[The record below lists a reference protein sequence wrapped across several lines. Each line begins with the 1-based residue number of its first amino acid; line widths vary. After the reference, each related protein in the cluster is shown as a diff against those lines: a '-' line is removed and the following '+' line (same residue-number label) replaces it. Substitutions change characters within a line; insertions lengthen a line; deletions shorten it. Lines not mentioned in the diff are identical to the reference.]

1 VRLSKSYS
9 LSVNSVLRLQIEML
23 KENKEL
29 NLDTLDVPESDSES
43 EVAPEPVDLEATEV
57 PPSISATGASGDE
70 SEAKPPNQK
79 RTKKEKAGQK
89 APNPPV
95 VKLSKAEI
103 RARQREE
110 ALRSTAIAVN
120 TDPVVQKKGKRR
132 KQGGLNDGTGAPTPV
147 VVDLENDLQDADSL
161 KPDGS
166 SSVVERTVPID
177 EGLEEP
183 VANGTSKRDNR
194 KAKEAAKSSQPATS
208 SSDHA
213 RTSSYSRSYAHQVCS
228 SVTFAVPSL
237 ILGRSCSITYEA
249 LVTQQLWPIKREA
262 LRRRAK
268 GKGVE
273 TRNAINHSTR
283 CTTQMNILI
292 L

>member
-1 VRLSKSYS
+1 
-9 LSVNSVLRLQIEML
+9 ML

-29 NLDTLDVPESDSES
+29 NLDTLDVPESDSEG
-43 EVAPEPVDLEATEV
+43 EVVLEPVDLEATEV
-57 PPSISATGASGDE
+57 PPSISAMGTSGDE
-70 SEAKPPNQK
+70 SEAKPANQK

-89 APNPPV
+89 APRPPV

-110 ALRSTAIAVN
+110 ALRSTAIAVD

-132 KQGGLNDGTGAPTPV
+132 KQGGLNDETGTPTPV
-147 VVDLENDLQDADSL
+147 VADLKNDPQDTDSL

-166 SSVVERTVPID
+166 SPVVESMLPID
-177 EGLEEP
+177 EDLEEP
-183 VANGTSKRDNR
+183 ATNGTSKRDSR
-194 KAKEAAKSSQPATS
+194 KAKEAAKSSPLAT

-237 ILGRSCSITYEA
+237 ILGRSCSITSEA
-249 LVTQQLWPIKREA
+249 LVTQRQQPIKREA

-268 GKGVE
+268 GRSVE
-273 TRNAINHSTR
+273 TRNAIDHSAR
-283 CTTQMNILI
+283 YTTQMNTLI